1 MIQRS
6 SLIVQGLR
14 IWLYALIS
22 LLLSGAALS
31 IIESD
36 YHGAWGFYVYRL
48 YCFDYFPAWL
58 ACALA
63 LTVINGLGLFRAYA
77 TTSFHSPAYGYPSH
91 AGMAMPMV
99 VPMIRSAQLFAL
111 NLVAVPLL
119 LGLFLLVRAMR
130 W

>member
-6 SLIVQGLR
+6 SLIVQGLC
-14 IWLYALIS
+14 IWPYALIS
-22 LLLSGAALS
+22 LLLCGAALS
-31 IIESD
+31 IVESD

-63 LTVINGLGLFRAYA
+63 LAVISGLGLFRAFA
-77 TTSFHSPAYGYPSH
+77 TAKFHRPTYGYPTH
-91 AGMAMPMV
+91 AGVAMPSV
-99 VPMIRSAQLFAL
+99 VPMIRSAQLFAF

-119 LGLFLLVRAMR
+119 IGVFLLVRTMR
-130 W
+130 R